1 MYRQPSV
8 TRVKHAHL
16 PLSLPLTIIVEG
28 FGSLIRTGMNPL
40 QSVLVSMDVLLIGS
54 ERAETFSKR
63 KVLRPL
69 PLPKISGKGER
80 KARRSF
86 ARGVANRDYVT
97 QTWPARAPVI
107 RFLSALWQDGDS
119 AGEKRCLVID
129 I

>member
-1 MYRQPSV
+1 
-8 TRVKHAHL
+8 
-16 PLSLPLTIIVEG
+16 
-28 FGSLIRTGMNPL
+28 MNPL

-107 RFLSALWQDGDS
+107 RFLSALWGMGTRRGRNVAWLSISDELLGKLFAAAW
-119 AGEKRCLVID
+119 AGPLPRSSVVAAVVAEKE
-129 I
+129 